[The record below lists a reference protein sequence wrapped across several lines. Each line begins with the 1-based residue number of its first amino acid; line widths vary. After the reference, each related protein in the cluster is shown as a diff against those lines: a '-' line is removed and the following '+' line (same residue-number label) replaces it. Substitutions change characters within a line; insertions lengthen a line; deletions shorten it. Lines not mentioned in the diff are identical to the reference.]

1 MKTKASAAAL
11 ALGLLSGCANVNY
24 ETTRA
29 GTFQGDLVVVWLRD
43 TGSAGDGTFVY
54 VPSPRDPLTFT
65 RPDGKTRVP
74 VIEPGMMYT
83 DGGSIPPIGRVF
95 NGLTPWNYGPAY
107 MIHDWLFAARQCL
120 NDGRTDAAYRKIEDA
135 TFQDSAEVIAEAIK
149 ALEESGKVK
158 KRDISGPT
166 VTYAVT
172 SPFSLDRWKV
182 KGACDPVTPEDRKL
196 ALRAIGFTPQIGDIA
211 GLRTFTNEEG
221 AVISEPAAEVVAIFS
236 F

>member
-1 MKTKASAAAL
+1 MNVKASAAAL
-11 ALGLLSGCANVNY
+11 SLGLLSACANVNY

-43 TGSAGDGTFVY
+43 TGKAGDGTFIY

-65 RPDGKTRVP
+65 RPEGETRVR
-74 VIEPGMMYT
+74 VIAPEMMYT

-120 NDGRTDAAYRKIEDA
+120 NDGKTDESYRKMEEA
-135 TFQDSAEVIAEAIK
+135 TFQDSAEIIAEAIK
-149 ALEESGKVK
+149 ALEVSKKVK

-172 SPFSLDRWKV
+172 SPFSLERWKV
-182 KGACDPVTPEDRKL
+182 KGACNPVTADDRKL
-196 ALRAIGFTPQIGDIA
+196 ALRAIGFTPEIGDIA
-211 GLRTFTNEEG
+211 GFRTFTNEEG